1 MSDLTRREFLGGC
14 VATAGAVLAPPLAA
28 ATPPVVIVGAGLAG
42 LAAAHALAEAGV
54 PFLVLERSGHAG
66 GRVRT
71 VRDHFAD
78 GAWVDV
84 GAQAGGSGYT
94 NWLSLCDAYGV
105 PTVANTART
114 GAPPDTLL
122 IIDGRRYSAAMLSA
136 GELQWPFELKPDEY
150 AAAPARLLGQYLMPV
165 AREIGTPANVLDA
178 AWSHYDAMTLGDFLR
193 ERGAS
198 PGALALIER
207 PLNYNGLESVSAL
220 SALRDA
226 TRLLERQSR
235 VSIEGGND
243 RLPAAIARRHSHR
256 VAYGVEVEALE
267 QGNEGVTVHVRQHG
281 APRTIAASRVIVT
294 LPMPALARID
304 IAPALPALRREI
316 IEHLPYTQIAKT
328 HVQTRSRFWDQPRD
342 VAAVYSDGPFERVF
356 DMSDTMTSDRGLLLN
371 WINGDGLRAFDGLD
385 DAAHAARVVDWLASA
400 WPEHADDF
408 ETTLVT
414 HWGRSYAGGAYAHYA
429 PGQLQRWAPVV
440 GAPVGRLHFAG
451 EHTQLVEPGMEGAV
465 TSGLR
470 AAGEVVEALS
480 G

>member
-1 MSDLTRREFLGGC
+1 MSDLTRREFLGG
-14 VATAGAVLAPPLAA
+14 VAATAGAALAPAVPAA
-28 ATPPVVIVGAGLAG
+28 APPVIVVGAGLAG

-54 PFLVLERSGHAG
+54 PFLVLEQSGHAG

-84 GAQAGGSGYT
+84 GAQSGGSGYA
-94 NWLSLCDAYGV
+94 NWLALCDRYGID
-105 PTVANTART
+105 TVSDDDPVAT
-114 GAPPDTLL
+114 PPDTLL
-122 IIDGRRYSAAMLSA
+122 VVDGRRYSRAMLAA
-136 GELQWPFELKPDEY
+136 GELQWPFELKADEY

-165 AREIGTPANVLDA
+165 ARDIGSPAAVLDG
-178 AWSHYDAMTLGDFLR
+178 AWSRYDDMTLGDLLR

-226 TRLLERQSR
+226 TRLLGRQRR
-235 VSIEGGND
+235 VSIAGGND
-243 RLPAAIARRHSHR
+243 RLPAAIARRHSRH
-256 VAYGVEVEALE
+256 VEYGVEVVALE
-267 QGNEGVTVHVRQHG
+267 HRDGAVVVHTRQHG
-281 APRTIAASRVIVT
+281 RPRTIAGSRAIVT

-304 IAPALPALRREI
+304 IAPSLPRLRREI
-316 IEHLPYTQIAKT
+316 VDHLPYTQIAKT
-328 HVQTRSRFWDQPRD
+328 HVQTRTRFWDRPRD

-356 DMSDTMTSDRGLLLN
+356 DLSETMPGDRGLLLN

-400 WPEHADDF
+400 WPEHAAEF

-429 PGQLQRWAPVV
+429 PGQLRRWAPVI
-440 GAPVGRLHFAG
+440 GEPVGRLHFAG

-470 AAGEVVEALS
+470 AAREVIARER